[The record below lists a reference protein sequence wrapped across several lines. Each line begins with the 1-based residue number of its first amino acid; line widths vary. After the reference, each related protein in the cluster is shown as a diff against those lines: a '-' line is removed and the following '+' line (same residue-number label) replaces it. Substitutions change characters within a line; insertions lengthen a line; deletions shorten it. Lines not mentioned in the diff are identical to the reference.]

1 MLKNFTIPVFMFLM
15 LASYGQKS
23 TLLQNVNFRAK
34 DLKHGLNEIG
44 DSLILTSEKTIYSVE
59 IFNQDFEKVVDVAAN
74 ETKIPLNDT
83 PLGRLVV
90 QAKMQNKRI
99 IMTLLRHEEI
109 EIISEEQLESDPISN
124 TVIPERDMRYADV
137 ISKTNPR
144 IIEHDVALNAKNES
158 IFVMVVQT
166 PVKHEIEKPIVRN
179 EELPR
184 SDMKSR
190 RSLSSML
197 NWKPKKANTSSKVFW
212 ISYLVNS
219 GTNSAKSMRMVS
231 HSEADE
237 LISRYKLENKTQQGK
252 LNKLT
257 IWEVYD
263 ANNFIKKQSE
273 NRDYVHSSESDL
285 FDVIP
290 YFTSEAPSKLY

>member
-59 IFNQDFEKVVDVAAN
+59 IFNQDFEKVVDVASN

-109 EIISEEQLESDPISN
+109 EIISEEQLESDPMSN

-144 IIEHDVALNAKNES
+144 IIGHDVALNAKNES

-237 LISRYKLENKTQQGK
+237 LISRYKIENKTLQGK